1 MYRSHYIGAD
11 RIGRCSSGNSKVCHL
26 YFTICGDNDIL
37 RFHISVNDTMAVC
50 RLQTHRNLNCDT
62 CGLFNGKLPLLGDV
76 FLQSDTLDQF
86 HNNVINTAV
95 ISYVKYIDDIRMCK
109 TSCRLGL
116 TSEFLYK
123 RGVFPKL
130 RFQDLHCNKTVQL
143 MVHSLI
149 DICHSASSDFSYDLI
164 ALGYDHSRL
173 QHASTSFVNGSTST
187 TAILSLPPF

>member
-26 YFTICGDNDIL
+26 YFTICGNNDIL

-50 RLQTHRNLNCDT
+50 RLQTHRNLDCDT
-62 CGLFNGKLPLLGDV
+62 CSLFNGKLSLLGDV

-109 TSCRLGL
+109 AGCCLCLAAEFADKSCIL
-116 TSEFLYK
+116 SEF
-123 RGVFPKL
+123 
-130 RFQDLHCNKTVQL
+130 RF
-143 MVHSLI
+143 
-149 DICHSASSDFSYDLI
+149 
-164 ALGYDHSRL
+164 
-173 QHASTSFVNGSTST
+173 
-187 TAILSLPPF
+187 